1 MSTTHQIFDISK
13 FKVSCGNC
21 SLAELCLP
29 WGLKLEDINELE
41 KIIKRVRPLQRGDY
55 LFHSG
60 DKFQQVYAVR
70 SGAIKAYRTTEE
82 GNEQILGFYLP
93 GELLGLD
100 AIDTERHVC
109 TTVALE
115 TSSFCAV
122 PFNRLEELCQ
132 QIPGLQHQIYRL
144 MSRELSSENQSLL
157 LLGKKSA
164 EEKIATFLVNLS
176 SRLHVLGYSATEFR
190 LPMSRQEIGNYL
202 GLTVETVSRIFSR
215 LQKDKLI
222 VIDRKLI
229 KIVNEPLIRSM
240 CTGIKES
247 SAKSQ
252 TAAGS
257 Q

>member
-1 MSTTHQIFDISK
+1 MDTSHQVFDISK

-21 SLAELCLP
+21 SLSELCLP
-29 WGLKLEDINELE
+29 WGLKIDDLNELE
-41 KIIKRVRPLQRGDY
+41 KIIKRVRPLQRGEY
-55 LFHSG
+55 LFHAG
-60 DKFQQVYAVR
+60 DKFQHIYAVR
-70 SGAIKAYRTTEE
+70 SGALKAYKTTED

-100 AIDTERHVC
+100 AIDNMEHVC

-115 TSSFCAV
+115 TSSFCSI
-122 PFNRLEELCQ
+122 PFMRLEDLCHK
-132 QIPGLQHQIYRL
+132 IPGLQHQMYRL
-144 MSRELSSENQSLL
+144 MSRELSTENESLL

-176 SRLHVLGYSATEFR
+176 TRLHMLGYSATEFR

-222 VIDRKLI
+222 LIDRKLI
-229 KIVNEPLIRSM
+229 KIIDSEALHKM
-240 CTGIKES
+240 CAGRKFQMDDS
-247 SAKSQ
+247 SAEY
-252 TAAGS
+252 T
-257 Q
+257 

>member
-1 MSTTHQIFDISK
+1 MDTSHQVFDISK

-21 SLAELCLP
+21 SLSELCLP
-29 WGLKLEDINELE
+29 WGLRAEDLNELE
-41 KIIKRVRPLQRGDY
+41 KIIKRVRPLQRGEY
-55 LFHSG
+55 LFHAG
-60 DKFQQVYAVR
+60 DKFQQIYAVR
-70 SGAIKAYRTTEE
+70 SGALKAYKTTED

-100 AIDTERHVC
+100 AIDNMEHVC

-115 TSSFCAV
+115 TSSFCSI
-122 PFNRLEELCQ
+122 PFQRLEELCHR
-132 QIPGLQHQIYRL
+132 ISGLQHQMYRL
-144 MSRELSSENQSLL
+144 MSRELSTENESLL

-176 SRLHVLGYSATEFR
+176 TRLHMLGYSATEFR

-222 VIDRKLI
+222 TIDRKLI
-229 KIVNEPLIRSM
+229 KIVNSDALHNM
-240 CTGIKES
+240 CTGRKMNPEES
-247 SAKSQ
+247 SAEYK
-252 TAAGS
+252 
-257 Q
+257 

>member
-1 MSTTHQIFDISK
+1 MSSTHQIFDISK
-13 FKVSCGNC
+13 FKVSCSSC

-29 WGLKLEDINELE
+29 WGLKPDDLNELE

-100 AIDTERHVC
+100 AIDTELHVC

-115 TSSFCAV
+115 TSSFCAI
-122 PFNRLEELCQ
+122 PFSRLEELCMSL
-132 QIPGLQHQIYRL
+132 PGLQHQIYKL

-164 EEKIATFLVNLS
+164 EEKIATFLSNLS
-176 SRLHVLGYSATEFR
+176 SRLHLLGYSATEFR

-215 LQKDKLI
+215 FQKDKLI
-222 VIDRKLI
+222 AIDRKLI
-229 KIVNEPLIRSM
+229 KIIDEDAIKNM
-240 CTGIKES
+240 CTGHKDS
-247 SAKSQ
+247 SAKRQ
-252 TAAGS
+252 TIAGIE
-257 Q
+257 